1 MKKSNCHSVYSYVRS
16 NFPPQ
21 KHLTGNSKR
30 NFCDDFQTPP
40 SIEWMVMFYFQFK
53 NFVLTW
59 LWSSPSFQRRPA
71 CEIFINCKTV
81 FGGYFDQKNSFFPN
95 KKSSAIN
102 RNVCIQLFYNDN
114 DNTWWR
120 WPRQTS
126 FPWYIRLHILSLQSN
141 MLHLI
146 EIFIFSHK
154 APVYFQSWIWRLEKR
169 GDASVLFLCL

>member
-1 MKKSNCHSVYSYVRS
+1 MFIVWGKFTSQSRRNTQASPSKPILFNRYHLKLLFWEGSCEEIKLSFGISYVRS

-21 KHLTGNSKR
+21 KHLTGDSKR

-114 DNTWWR
+114 DNTW
-120 WPRQTS
+120 
-126 FPWYIRLHILSLQSN
+126 
-141 MLHLI
+141 
-146 EIFIFSHK
+146 
-154 APVYFQSWIWRLEKR
+154 
-169 GDASVLFLCL
+169 